1 MQVEEKRMEDKQ
13 VAFIRYRGPYD
24 MIPELMEEVVNW
36 VNKKNLKMTGM
47 IYGAYFNRPDDVP
60 PEELFYEI
68 GASFEGNAKD
78 EGNVQVKVI
87 PEHTVISTMHKGPLD
102 QIGPVINDLAKY
114 ALDNSYD
121 IIGPVTEIYLN
132 NPHEVEGEELL
143 TEVQFPVIRIGK

>member
-1 MQVEEKRMEDKQ
+1 MNVEEKRMNDTQ

-36 VNKKNLKMTGM
+36 AMKKNLKMTGM

-87 PEHTVISTMHKGPLD
+87 PEHTVISTMHKGPYD
-102 QIGPVINDLAKY
+102 HVGPVIEGLAKY
-114 ALDNSYD
+114 AVENNYD
-121 IIGPVTEIYLN
+121 IIGPVTEVYLN
-132 NPHEVEGEELL
+132 DPNEVGPEELL
-143 TEVQFPVIRIGK
+143 TEVQFPVIKIGK

>member
-1 MQVEEKRMEDKQ
+1 MEVEEKRIKDTQ

-24 MIPELMEEVVNW
+24 MIPKLMEEVVTW
-36 VNKKNLKMTGM
+36 VKNKNFKITGT

-68 GASFEGNAKD
+68 GASFDGNATD

-102 QIGPVINDLAKY
+102 QIGPVIDGLAEY
-114 ALDNSYD
+114 AIENGYD
-121 IIGPVTEIYLN
+121 IIGPVTEVYLN
-132 NPHEVEGEELL
+132 NPDEVEPEELL
-143 TEVQFPVIRIGK
+143 VEVQFPVIK

>member
-1 MQVEEKRMEDKQ
+1 MNVEEKRMNDTQ

-36 VNKKNLKMTGM
+36 VMKKNLKMTGM

-87 PEHTVISTMHKGPLD
+87 PEHTVISTMHKGPYD
-102 QIGPVINDLAKY
+102 HVGPVIEGLAKY
-114 ALDNSYD
+114 AVENNYD
-121 IIGPVTEIYLN
+121 IIGPVTEVYLN
-132 NPHEVEGEELL
+132 DPNEVGPEELL
-143 TEVQFPVIRIGK
+143 TEVQFPVIKIGK